1 MRNYQTPSE
10 TARKTFSAAMGDAAI
25 TSILRTSSISEADFQ
40 ARMNVYRKAFAN
52 IDEVE
57 GLNASIRKMFA
68 EGYAETDLQGTSQF
82 DATILG
88 NIKSFA
94 GFLTIE
100 RALTQ
105 PNDYVSFLDVVGAY
119 TGHLV
124 DPNFG
129 PTDYSDAGKTERI
142 NETLVAAT
150 ELDLSIDRP
159 IIPRSINLVVK
170 EASAEYTITDDGKGN
185 LLAPAGK
192 LTAATVVYADGT
204 VKLTAAVAGTITGT
218 MVYDQLAESDPEHDN
233 VLTFRQAGTLVRTT
247 PRLMMGRTNL
257 ASAAAMAKSLG
268 VDPMA
273 YMAEQLQNA
282 IIHRTN
288 AAITKEMIAVDS
300 SNTAFPTI
308 NFNSQSYDSYEA
320 YSDWFTAQF
329 TDIDYALAKQ
339 SYKGVRAKAYL
350 VSPKVGA
357 LMTKTEIR
365 GQFVHNPEYEYIN
378 DLIGTFRGVPV
389 LQHDDVPDG
398 TGYAVFK
405 TNGGEAAP
413 LVRGIYLPITP
424 TPDTSNF
431 ENPTQIAQG
440 LYSQDAVKG
449 IFPQLVKKFTVTGD
463 MGN

>member
-10 TARKTFSAAMGDAAI
+10 TARKTFSAAMSDTAI
-25 TSILRTSSISEADFQ
+25 ASILRTSSISEADFN

-57 GLNASIRKMFA
+57 GLNSSLRKMFA
-68 EGYAETDLQGTSQF
+68 EGYAEADLQGTSQF

-94 GFLTIE
+94 GLLTIE

-119 TGHLV
+119 TGHMV
-124 DPNFG
+124 DPNLG
-129 PTDYSDAGKTERI
+129 PIDYDDAGKTERI
-142 NETLVAAT
+142 SETLVAAT

-159 IIPRSINLVVK
+159 IIPRSINLTVK

-218 MVYDQLAESDPEHDN
+218 MVYDLLAEKDPEHDN
-233 VLTFRQAGTLVRTT
+233 VLTFRQGGTLVRTT
-247 PRLMMGRTNL
+247 PRLMMSRANL
-257 ASAAAMAKSLG
+257 ATAAAMGKSLG

-273 YMAEQLQNA
+273 YMAEALQNA
-282 IIHRTN
+282 IIHRNN
-288 AAITKEMIAVDS
+288 AAITKEMIAIDS
-300 SNTAFPTI
+300 TNTPFPTI
-308 NFNSQSYDSYEA
+308 DFSSQSYDSYSSYA
-320 YSDWFTAQF
+320 DWFTAQF
-329 TDIDYALAKQ
+329 TDVDYALAKQ

-350 VSPKVGA
+350 VAPDVA
-357 LMTKTEIR
+357 ANMMKTEIR
-365 GQFVHNPEYEYIN
+365 GTFVHDPEYNYIN
-378 DLIGTFRGVPV
+378 DLVGRFRGVPV
-389 LQHDDVPDG
+389 LQHADVPTG
-398 TGYAVFK
+398 VGYAVFK
-405 TNGGEAAP
+405 TDGGEAAP

-424 TPDTSNF
+424 TPDTANYD
-431 ENPTQIAQG
+431 NPTQVASG

-449 IFPQLVKKFTVTGD
+449 IFPQLVKKFTVSGQ